1 MGFHDVNMTR
11 SVQVVQVSFL
21 GLSYVKEWWLIPTIV
36 ITTTLCAALL
46 HACWN
51 ALAKGAADK
60 HLSMAGV
67 IIGHLP
73 FAIIGLM
80 FVPMPDLACWP
91 YLLGSMVF
99 HFGYQVFLLN
109 SYRIGDLT
117 QVYPVA
123 RGITPLI
130 VAMVSV
136 SFLNVLLDWQEV
148 VAIALI
154 GTGLLLLG
162 LVRGHG
168 GARNP
173 KAAMLAAITGCF
185 IAGYSLVDGLGARV
199 AGTAIGFYGGSA
211 IGNALI
217 FAAFMRLS
225 KPDTLGR
232 LCSEGLFVLIF
243 GGAASYTA
251 YALVVWG
258 FLQAPIALVTALRE
272 TSIIFAL
279 FIGVFL
285 MKKRLDLFKVG
296 STFLTL
302 VGAILMRFAH

>member
-1 MGFHDVNMTR
+1 M
-11 SVQVVQVSFL
+11 
-21 GLSYVKEWWLIPTIV
+21 PTIV
-36 ITTTLCAALL
+36 IATTLCAALL

-51 ALAKGAADK
+51 ALAKNAADK

-67 IIGHLP
+67 VIGHLP
-73 FAIIGLM
+73 YAIIGLM

-91 YLLGSMVF
+91 YLLGSLAF

-123 RGITPLI
+123 RGIAPLI

-136 SFLNVLLDWQEV
+136 SFLNVVLGWQEV
-148 VAIALI
+148 AAIVLI
-154 GTGLLLLG
+154 GTGLLSLG

-199 AGTAIGFYGGSA
+199 AGTAVGFYGWSA
-211 IGNALI
+211 IGNALV
-217 FAAFMRLS
+217 FAAFMRVS
-225 KPDTLGR
+225 KPGTLGR
-232 LCSEGLFVLIF
+232 LWSEGRFVLIV
-243 GGAASYTA
+243 GGAASYCA
-251 YALVVWG
+251 YVLVVWG
-258 FLQAPIALVTALRE
+258 FMQEPIALVTALRE

-279 FIGVFL
+279 FIGVFF
-285 MKKRLDLFKVG
+285 MKERLDLFKVG

-302 VGAILMRFAH
+302 VGAILLRFAR

>member
-1 MGFHDVNMTR
+1 M
-11 SVQVVQVSFL
+11 
-21 GLSYVKEWWLIPTIV
+21 PTIV
-36 ITTTLCAALL
+36 IGTTVLAALL

-73 FAIIGLM
+73 YAVIGLL

-91 YLLGSMVF
+91 YLLGSLAF

-123 RGITPLI
+123 RGIAPLI

-136 SFLNVLLDWQEV
+136 SFLNVILGWQEV
-148 VAIALI
+148 MAIVLI
-154 GTGLLLLG
+154 GTGLLSLG
-162 LVRGHG
+162 LVRSHG

-173 KAAMLAAITGCF
+173 KAALLAAITGCF

-199 AGTAIGFYGGSA
+199 AGTAVGFYGWSA
-211 IGNALI
+211 ICNAVI
-217 FAAFMRLS
+217 FAGFMRVS
-225 KPDTLGR
+225 KPGTLSRLWGEGR
-232 LCSEGLFVLIF
+232 FVLIV
-243 GGAASYTA
+243 GGAASYAA

-258 FLQAPIALVTALRE
+258 FMQAPIALVTALRE

-279 FIGVFL
+279 FIGVFF
-285 MKKRLDLFKVG
+285 MKERLDLFKVG

-302 VGAILMRFAH
+302 IGAILLRFAR

>member
-1 MGFHDVNMTR
+1 M
-11 SVQVVQVSFL
+11 
-21 GLSYVKEWWLIPTIV
+21 PTLV
-36 ITTTLCAALL
+36 ILTTLFAALL

-73 FAIIGLM
+73 FAVVGLM

-91 YLLGSMVF
+91 YLLGSLVF
-99 HFGYQVFLLN
+99 HFGYQFFLLN

-123 RGITPLI
+123 RGIAPMI

-136 SFLNVLLDWQEV
+136 TFLNVVLGWAEV
-148 VAIALI
+148 LAIVLI
-154 GTGLLLLG
+154 GTGLLSLG

-199 AGTAIGFYGGSA
+199 AGTAVGFYGWSA
-211 IGNALI
+211 IGNAVI
-217 FAAFMRLS
+217 FAAFLRVTKPGTLRRLW
-225 KPDTLGR
+225 PEGR
-232 LCSEGLFVLIF
+232 FVLIV
-243 GGAASYTA
+243 GGAASYSA
-251 YALVVWG
+251 YVLVVWG
-258 FLQAPIALVTALRE
+258 FTQAPIALVTALRE

-279 FIGVFL
+279 FIGVVF
-285 MKKRLDLFKVG
+285 MKERLDLFKVG
-296 STFLTL
+296 STFLTII
-302 VGAILMRFAH
+302 GAVLLRFAR

>member
-1 MGFHDVNMTR
+1 MTR
-11 SVQVVQVSFL
+11 SVQVIQVSFL

-123 RGITPLI
+123 RGIAPLI

-154 GTGLLLLG
+154 GTGLLLLS

>member
-1 MGFHDVNMTR
+1 MP
-11 SVQVVQVSFL
+11 S
-21 GLSYVKEWWLIPTIV
+21 IV
-36 ITTTLCAALL
+36 IATTLLAALL

-60 HLSMAGV
+60 HLSMSGV

-73 FAIIGLM
+73 YAIIGLM

-91 YLLGSMVF
+91 YLLGSLFF

-109 SYRIGDLT
+109 AYRIGDLT

-123 RGITPLI
+123 RGIAPLI

-136 SFLNVLLDWQEV
+136 SILNVVLGWVEV
-148 VAIALI
+148 AAIVLI
-154 GTGLLLLG
+154 GTGLLSLG

-173 KAAMLAAITGCF
+173 KAALLAAITGCF
-185 IAGYSLVDGLGARV
+185 IAGYSLVDGLGARE
-199 AGTAIGFYGGSA
+199 AGTAVGFYGWSA
-211 IGNALI
+211 IGNAI
-217 FAAFMRLS
+217 VFAAFMRIN
-225 KPDTLGR
+225 KPGTLGR
-232 LCSEGLFVLIF
+232 LWSEGRFVLIV
-243 GGAASYTA
+243 GGAASYCA
-251 YALVVWG
+251 YVLVVWG
-258 FLQAPIALVTALRE
+258 FTQAPIALVTALRE

-279 FIGVFL
+279 IIGVVF
-285 MKKRLDLFKVG
+285 MKERLDLFKVG

-302 VGAILMRFAH
+302 LGAILLRFAR

>member
-1 MGFHDVNMTR
+1 MTR

-21 GLSYVKEWWLIPTIV
+21 GLSYVKEWWLMPTIV
-36 ITTTLCAALL
+36 IATTLCAALL

>member
-1 MGFHDVNMTR
+1 M
-11 SVQVVQVSFL
+11 
-21 GLSYVKEWWLIPTIV
+21 PTIV
-36 ITTTLCAALL
+36 ILTTLLAALL

-51 ALAKGAADK
+51 AMAKGAADK

-73 FAIIGLM
+73 YAAIGLL
-80 FVPMPDLACWP
+80 FVPVPDLACWP
-91 YLLGSMVF
+91 YLLGSLAL

-109 SYRIGDLT
+109 AYRIGDLT

-123 RGITPLI
+123 RGIAPLI
-130 VAMVSV
+130 VALVSV
-136 SFLNVLLDWQEV
+136 TVLNVVLGWQEV
-148 VAIALI
+148 LAITLI
-154 GTGLLLLG
+154 GTGLLSLG
-162 LVRGHG
+162 LVRGAT

-173 KAAMLAAITGCF
+173 KAAGLAAITGCF

-199 AGTAIGFYGGSA
+199 AGTAVGFYGWSA

-217 FAAFMRLS
+217 FAAFLRATKPGLLRRLW
-225 KPDTLGR
+225 TEGR
-232 LCSEGLFVLIF
+232 FVFVVGGL
-243 GGAASYTA
+243 ASYAA

-258 FLQAPIALVTALRE
+258 FMQAPIALVTALRE

-279 FIGVFL
+279 FIGVVF
-285 MKKRLDLFKVG
+285 MKERLDLFKLG

-302 VGAILMRFAH
+302 IGAVLLRFGR

>member
-1 MGFHDVNMTR
+1 M
-11 SVQVVQVSFL
+11 
-21 GLSYVKEWWLIPTIV
+21 PTIV
-36 ITTTLCAALL
+36 IATTLCAALL